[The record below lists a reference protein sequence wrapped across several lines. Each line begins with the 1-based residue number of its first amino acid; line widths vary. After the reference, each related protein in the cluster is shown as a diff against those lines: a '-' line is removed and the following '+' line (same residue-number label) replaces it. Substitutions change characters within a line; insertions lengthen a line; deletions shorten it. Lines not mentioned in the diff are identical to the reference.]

1 MQQQEDR
8 QFVTALA
15 RGLEVLA
22 AFRPGEVALSNQEL
36 ARRTGLPK
44 STVSRLSY
52 TLTRLGYLQQE
63 GDGGQYKLGL
73 ALLALGSAALAGYD
87 ARAAAAPLMRE
98 FALANNVSVSLALCD
113 GSDMV
118 YLETCRS
125 QARVSVQLATGS
137 RVPLATT
144 AIGRAYFAGLPPQER
159 EALLPL
165 LAERHGSDWPALRS
179 RLLQTCADYGVHG
192 YTASFGEYEPDVMAV
207 GIHLPALLPGQPA
220 MALNAS
226 GPAFAFDEAAMR
238 QRVAPA
244 LQALRQ
250 RISPLPASPSP

>member
-1 MQQQEDR
+1 MQQQADR

-22 AFRPGEVALSNQEL
+22 AFRPGEGALSNQEL

-52 TLTRLGYLQQE
+52 TLTRLGYLQPE
-63 GDGGQYKLGL
+63 GDGGPYRLGL
-73 ALLALGSAALAGYD
+73 ALLALGTTALAGYD
-87 ARAAAAPLMRE
+87 LRSAAAPLMRE
-98 FALANNVSVSLALCD
+98 FALHNNVSISLALRD

-125 QARVSVQLATGS
+125 QARVSVQLSAGS

-144 AIGRAYFAGLPPQER
+144 AIGRAYFAGLPQHER
-159 EALLPL
+159 QVLLPL
-165 LAERHGSDWPALRS
+165 LAERYGAGWPLLETRLR
-179 RLLQTCADYGVHG
+179 QACADYQALG
-192 YTASFGEYEPDVMAV
+192 YSASFGEYEPDVMAV
-207 GIHLPALLPGQPA
+207 GVHLPALLPGQPA

-244 LQALRQ
+244 LLALRQ
-250 RISPLPASPSP
+250 RLSPVQA

>member
-1 MQQQEDR
+1 MQQEEDR

-22 AFRPGEVALSNQEL
+22 AFRPGEGALSNQEL

-52 TLTRLGYLQQE
+52 TLTKLGYLQQE
-63 GDGGQYKLGL
+63 GEGGQYKLGL

-98 FALANNVSVSLALCD
+98 FALANNVSVSLALRD

-125 QARVSVQLATGS
+125 QARVSVQLSTGS

-165 LAERHGSDWPALRS
+165 LAERYRGDWPALRS
-179 RLLQTCADYGVHG
+179 RLLQACADYGVHG
-192 YTASFGEYEPDVMAV
+192 YTASFGEYESDVMAV

-238 QRVAPA
+238 ERVAPA
-244 LQALRQ
+244 LRALRQ
-250 RISPLPASPSP
+250 RIAPMPG

>member
-1 MQQQEDR
+1 MQQEDR
-8 QFVTALA
+8 QFITALA

-22 AFRPGEVALSNQEL
+22 AFRPGEGTLSNQEL

-44 STVSRLSY
+44 STVSRLSH
-52 TLTRLGYLQQE
+52 TLTRLGYLQQD
-63 GDGGQYKLGL
+63 GDGGQYRLGL
-73 ALLALGSAALAGYD
+73 ALLALGTAALAGYD
-87 ARAAAAPLMRE
+87 VRASAAPLMRE

-125 QARVSVQLATGS
+125 QARVSVQLSTGS

-144 AIGRAYFAGLPPQER
+144 AIGRAYFAGLPQAER

-165 LAERHGSDWPALRS
+165 LAARHGADWPALET
-179 RLLQTCADYGVHG
+179 RLRQACADYRLRG

-226 GPAFAFDEAAMR
+226 GPAFAFDQTAMR
-238 QRVAPA
+238 EAVAPA
-244 LQALRQ
+244 LRALRL
-250 RISPLPASPSP
+250 RIVPMPA